1 MSEKYFSYQ
10 THVLQEGEEPSDLY
24 NQGFVF
30 TRLAKGEMN
39 QIRSLRVDLSKFSLN
54 SENRRILRKNEDLKI
69 ELKKLPLENYSWEI
83 HKMGKEFYNQ
93 KFGDGTMSAAKI
105 KEMFTEEEKSN
116 VNGVFAFHRKYE
128 DTKHEIRN
136 QEPDLL
142 TNIVYRISYVSYCL
156 CYFDDKIIHYA
167 YPFYDLSDINTTL
180 GIGMMTMAI
189 NYAKENGFE
198 YIYLGSVADKSAK
211 YKLQFDG
218 LEWWDNDKKEWNE
231 DMIHLKDLLE
241 NTP

>member
-10 THVLQEGEEPSDLY
+10 THILQEGEQASDFY

-54 SENRRILRKNEDLKI
+54 SENRRILRKNEDLNI

-83 HKMGKEFYNQ
+83 HKMGKEFYSQ

-105 KEMFTEEEKSN
+105 KEMFTNLEESN
-116 VNGVFAFHRKYE
+116 MNGVFTYQNATGHWPLANSE
-128 DTKHEIRN
+128 EGSGN
-136 QEPDLL
+136 
-142 TNIVYRISYVSYCL
+142 SYLEGRRPETRGYCL

-218 LEWWDNDKKEWNE
+218 LEWWDNDSAEWSDDINQ
-231 DMIHLKDLLE
+231 LKDLLE
-241 NTP
+241 